1 MGETAIAEASGV
13 DGMALAA
20 SAQALSVTMATNC
33 QMVAIRFH
41 RSHAT
46 SDKPWFCLPPA
57 S

>member
-1 MGETAIAEASGV
+1 
-13 DGMALAA
+13 
-20 SAQALSVTMATNC
+20 MATNC

-41 RSHAT
+41 RSHAI